1 MIDIDRVIKEV
12 SAETGMSV
20 ELVDTICK
28 HVFKYTV
35 EVMKDETDYHDILF
49 NTLFK
54 FKLKPRF
61 KNNKTKQYSPN
72 D

>member
-1 MIDIDRVIKEV
+1 MIELDQIIKEI
-12 SAETGMSV
+12 ANETGCDKEIIETV
-20 ELVDTICK
+20 CK

-35 EVMKDETDYHDILF
+35 EVMKDENDYHDILF

-61 KNNKTKQYSPN
+61 KDNKTKQYSPKI
-72 D
+72 